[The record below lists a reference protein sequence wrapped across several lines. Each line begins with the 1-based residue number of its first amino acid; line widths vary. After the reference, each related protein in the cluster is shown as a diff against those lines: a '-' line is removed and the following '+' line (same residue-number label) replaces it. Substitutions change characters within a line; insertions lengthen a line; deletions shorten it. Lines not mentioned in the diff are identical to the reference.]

1 MNVIKKIFSKF
12 IPKRHLTNS
21 NSGKTFDVRYNDL
34 GAFKYDESGFTIQY
48 EDFTKRILWDDIT
61 QLNVYKVDQL
71 TIDRI
76 DMEIVYGD
84 KAVEISEKL
93 PGWYQFI
100 LKTKE
105 IFPTIPKD
113 WDIKIIHPAFATNYT
128 TIYDKAKLDQE
139 QSLS

>member
-1 MNVIKKIFSKF
+1 MSWIKNFFSKA
-12 IPKRHLTNS
+12 IRKGHETNS
-21 NSGKTFDVRYNDL
+21 NSGRSFEETYQYF
-34 GAFKYDESGFTIQY
+34 GAFRYDKDGFTITY
-48 EDFTKRILWDDIT
+48 EDFTKRIDWADIT
-61 QLNVYKVDQL
+61 QLNVFKVDQI

-84 KAVEISEKL
+84 KCITISEEL

-113 WDIKIIHPAFATNYT
+113 WDTTIIQPAFATNYR
-128 TIYDKAKLDQE
+128 TIYEKIKLKI
-139 QSLS
+139 

>member
-1 MNVIKKIFSKF
+1 MTWFNKIFSKAVT
-12 IPKRHLTNS
+12 PRHLTNS
-21 NSGKTFDVRYNDL
+21 NSGKSFDEMYNDL
-34 GAFKYDESGFTIQY
+34 GVFLYDNNGFIMTY
-48 EDFTKRILWDDIT
+48 EDFTKRLEWKDIT
-61 QLNVYKVDQL
+61 QLNVYKVDQY

-84 KAVEISEKL
+84 KAFTISEEL

-113 WDIKIIHPAFATNYT
+113 WDIEIVQPAFASNYR
-128 TIYDKAKLDQE
+128 TIYDKE
-139 QSLS
+139 NC